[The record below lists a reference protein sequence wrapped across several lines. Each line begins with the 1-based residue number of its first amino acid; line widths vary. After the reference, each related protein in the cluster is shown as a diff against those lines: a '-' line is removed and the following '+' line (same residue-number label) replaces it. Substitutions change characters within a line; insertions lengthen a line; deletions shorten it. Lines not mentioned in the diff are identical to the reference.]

1 LPSLV
6 ITVAE
11 NQVPTAQHLSKRGAI
26 DYIGRQSDLTLD
38 GLRAAL
44 SRFLA
49 DDAGRARMTELGM
62 KLVDGL
68 GAQRVAQAMIDLTG
82 A

>member
-1 LPSLV
+1 LV
-6 ITVAE
+6 IAIAD
-11 NQVPTAQHLSKRGAI
+11 NQVPTAQHLSKLGAI
-26 DYIGRQSDLTLD
+26 DYIGRQSDLTPD

-49 DDAGRARMTELGM
+49 DDAGRARMTEHGM
-62 KLVDGL
+62 RLVDGL
-68 GAQRVAQAMIDLTG
+68 GAQRVAQAMLDLTG